1 MVRSVNDTVRYNTMH
16 IVLKYK
22 VVTLRK
28 SSLTE
33 VFVSWKRELKI
44 FIQRKPKP
52 ESDIMNVSRVLLDFL
67 LSDINV

>member
-1 MVRSVNDTVRYNTMH
+1 
-16 IVLKYK
+16 
-22 VVTLRK
+22 VTLRK
-28 SSLTE
+28 STLTA